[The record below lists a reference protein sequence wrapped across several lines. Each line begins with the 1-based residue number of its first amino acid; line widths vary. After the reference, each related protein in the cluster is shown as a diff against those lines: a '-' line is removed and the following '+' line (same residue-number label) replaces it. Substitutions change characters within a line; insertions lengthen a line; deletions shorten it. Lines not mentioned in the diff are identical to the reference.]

1 MPSLTSSINFALDDL
16 RVEGTD
22 RFSDEE
28 GGGFESNHEA
38 VVRTALAL
46 LERLQEYDSR
56 LVVVDP
62 ASTTLAALVDAVKV
76 REPLAGTPQWSENVE
91 YRLLHLLCSHLQG
104 ERLLRH
110 SLKGGMRREQA
121 AETGKIVFQLDKMC
135 NDLDVDTSV
144 LGPAASDADILRLV
158 AEAVSQAA
166 ARLPPGMLHAPP
178 RVLGHLSLEQLSTEQ
193 LNMLARVNQAY
204 CADFL
209 LRRQM
214 LMKRLDVTIQSFLW
228 GEKAQGKEG
237 EVVAAIQ
244 AQRRHLTEEPCVYSV
259 DDALHA
265 PISLLHEHS
274 KRVTD
279 QSSRGKKSLVK
290 TVIIGHIPDRGGRA
304 NEMRPKKSDL
314 GFGGGGWKGGGGGG
328 GRGGRGGGGGG
339 GGGRG
344 GGRGGGKG
352 GGKST

>member
-1 MPSLTSSINFALDDL
+1 MPSLISSINFALDDL

-22 RFSDEE
+22 RFSE
-28 GGGFESNHEA
+28 GEGFESNHEG
-38 VVRTALAL
+38 VVRTAVAL
-46 LERLQEYDSR
+46 LERLHEYDNR
-56 LVVVDP
+56 LVLMDP
-62 ASTTLAALVDAVKV
+62 ASPTLAALIDAVKV
-76 REPLAGTPQWSENVE
+76 REPLVGTPQWSENVE

-158 AEAVSQAA
+158 SEAVSQAA
-166 ARLPPGMLHAPP
+166 ARLPPGVLHAPP
-178 RVLGHLSLEQLSTEQ
+178 RVLGHLSLEQLGTEQ
-193 LNMLARVNQAY
+193 LNMLVRVNEAY
-204 CADFL
+204 AADFL

-244 AQRRHLTEEPCVYSV
+244 AQRRHLSEEPCVYSV
-259 DDALHA
+259 EDALRA

-279 QSSRGKKSLVK
+279 QGSRGKKSLVK

-304 NEMRPKKSDL
+304 NEMRPKKSDM
-314 GFGGGGWKGGGGGG
+314 GFGGGGGYKGRGG
-328 GRGGRGGGGGG
+328 GRGGGGG

-344 GGRGGGKG
+344 GGRGGGKAG
-352 GGKST
+352 GGKSS